1 MSLTASLKRGR
12 RGIAQ
17 SSHGLMIDAVQG
29 LLTLRVQAITAAI
42 LNRNRRE
49 MVKGPDGLM
58 IDAGPLHR

>member
-1 MSLTASLKRGR
+1 
-12 RGIAQ
+12 
-17 SSHGLMIDAVQG
+17 MIDAVQG